1 MPQILTL
8 TYHDY
13 DAEPSTVSFPY
24 GVTLTAV
31 NFDAQVALQTALADA
46 IAGITRGTKVRTVY
60 GNVVPTLAVSS
71 DPLAQR
77 ENKWLVR
84 YHDVTTG
91 QNYTY
96 ELPCADLTF
105 LDPAARGQAEIGDAA
120 EVDAF
125 VTAFEAY
132 VLSPDQNAVA
142 VDQIVFVG
150 RNI

>member
-1 MPQILTL
+1 MPQILTI

-24 GVTLTAV
+24 GVAMTAA
-31 NFDAQVALQTALADA
+31 NFDAQVVLQVALADA

-60 GNVVPTLAVSS
+60 GNVIPTMAVST

-91 QNYTY
+91 AGHTY

-105 LDPAARGQAEIGDAA
+105 LDPNARGQAEMGDAA

-125 VTAFEAY
+125 VTAFEDY
-132 VLSPDQNAVA
+132 VLSPDGNAVL